1 MEKKL
6 QRWRF
11 QATKKCMILFA
22 PADQKRMQQWQISQS
37 LSINK
42 QNKLRT
48 ERADVQRCKDLA
60 VCLSSV
66 YRKHN
71 GSIQPLQ
78 GLSRGF
84 VQCLHYRNLLDVP
97 LSFYRASQ
105 KPEKNITQIL
115 HLLPFQSI
123 VAKDK
128 GLRHSSAHH

>member
-1 MEKKL
+1 M

-11 QATKKCMILFA
+11 QATKKCKIPFA
-22 PADQKRMQQWQISQS
+22 PDDQKRMQYWQTRQS

-42 QNKLRT
+42 QDKLRT

-71 GSIQPLQ
+71 GSIEPLQ

-84 VQCLHYRNLLDVP
+84 MQCLHYINLLDVP
-97 LSFYRASQ
+97 LSFYKALQ
-105 KPEKNITQIL
+105 KTDKNIT
-115 HLLPFQSI
+115 
-123 VAKDK
+123 
-128 GLRHSSAHH
+128 